1 MLNLTIML
9 CYAHLSK
16 SYCLTDFMPTP
27 QSTYDL
33 PPPATRHVV
42 KEEQIE
48 YGFIGK
54 LQGLKYEYRA
64 DIRDRASLER
74 NFREKFEALNRV
86 KLSDGEFARLLD
98 EIVTPDVFTAAKTL
112 RSINSFTREDGTPL
126 NYTLVNIKDWCK
138 NTFEVVNQLRI
149 NTDYSHHRYDVL
161 ILINGV
167 PCVQIELKT
176 LGINPRRAMEQIVDY
191 KNDPGN
197 GYTKTLL
204 SFLQLFIVSNRT
216 NTYYFANNN
225 ARHFAF
231 NADERFLP
239 IYQFADEANN
249 KIAQLD
255 DFADKFLAKCTLG
268 ETISRYMVLI
278 ASEQKLLMM
287 RPYQVYAVKQ
297 IVDCIHQNCGNGY
310 IWHTTGSGKTLTS
323 FKASTLLKDNPDIE
337 KCLFVVDRKDLDR
350 QTREEFN
357 KFQEGCVEENTN
369 TATLVR
375 RLLSDDYVDK
385 VIVTTI
391 QKLGL
396 ALDENSKRNKQQKK
410 DGKTTY
416 KEQLAPLSDK
426 RIVFIFDECHRSQF
440 GANHDAIKEFFPK
453 AQLFGFTGTPIFE
466 ANATAK
472 QYEGEEGQFRTTED
486 LFQKQLHAYTITH
499 AIEDA
504 NVLRFHVDY
513 FKPEGKNPPK
523 PGEALAKKAVIEAI
537 LTKHDTA
544 TASRRFNAVLATASI
559 NDAIEYHRL
568 FAELQK
574 AKQDADPAF
583 VPLNIAC
590 VFSPP
595 AEGDADVKQI
605 QEDLPQEKQDN
616 QEDPEGK
623 KAALK
628 SILASYNAR
637 FGTNHSINEF
647 DLYYQDV
654 QKRIKD
660 QQWPEADLRKA
671 FPTVQ
676 HHKIDITIVVDMLL
690 TGFDSKYLNTLY
702 VDKNLKYHGL
712 IQAFSRTNRVLNG
725 TKPYGNILDFRQQQ
739 ANVDAAIALFSGEKT
754 GEKAREIWLVDKAPV
769 VIQKL
774 DTAVTKLADFMQSQG
789 LACTPDAVHSLKG
802 DDARAAFIQNFKE
815 VQRLK
820 TQLDQY
826 TDLTE
831 DNATAIEHI
840 LPAENL
846 QGFRGAYLETAQ
858 RLKQQQA
865 QQDKGGIAAGG
876 DAADV
881 DQLDFEFVLFASAVI
896 DYDYIMGL
904 MSRFSQQ
911 GPGKLKMSREQLI
924 GLIQADAKFMNERD
938 DIAAYINTLKAGEGL
953 SEIAI
958 REGYTRFKRE
968 KDSAELG
975 SIATRHQLAPA
986 FLQTFVD
993 GILQRMI
1000 FDGEALSDLMAPLDL
1015 GWKARAQAELAL
1027 MKELVPLLT
1036 KRAQGRDISG
1046 LSAYE
1051 Q

>member
-1 MLNLTIML
+1 MPS
-9 CYAHLSK
+9 SK
-16 SYCLTDFMPTP
+16 LP
-27 QSTYDL
+27 YDL
-33 PPPATRHVV
+33 PSRAPSPVV
-42 KEEQIE
+42 REEQIE

-64 DIRDRASLER
+64 DIRDRASLEC

-86 KLSDGEFARLLD
+86 KLSDSEFARLLD
-98 EIVTPDVFTAAKTL
+98 EIVTPDVFTAARTL
-112 RSINSFTREDGTPL
+112 RERNAFTREDGTPL

-149 NTDYSHHRYDVL
+149 NTDNSHHRYDVL

-167 PCVQIELKT
+167 PCVQVELKT

-204 SFLQLFIVSNRT
+204 CFLQLFIVSNRT

-225 ARHFAF
+225 ARHFSF
-231 NADERFLP
+231 NQDERFLP

-249 KIAQLD
+249 KITQLD
-255 DFADKFLAKCTLG
+255 SFADTFLVKCTLG
-268 ETISRYMVLI
+268 QTLSRYMVLV

-297 IVDCIHQNCGNGY
+297 IVDCIQQNCGNGY

-323 FKASTLLKDNPDIE
+323 FKASTLLKDREDID

-357 KFQEGCVEENTN
+357 RFQEGCVEENTN
-369 TATLVR
+369 TAALVR
-375 RLLSDDYVDK
+375 RLLSDDYADK

-396 ALDENSKRNKQQKK
+396 ALIDTSKRNKQQKK
-410 DGKTTY
+410 HGKATY
-416 KEQLAPLSDK
+416 KEQLEPLSDK

-466 ANATAK
+466 KNATAK
-472 QYEGEEGQFRTTED
+472 QFEGDEGQFRTTEN

-513 FKPEGKNPPK
+513 FKPEGKKLPK

-544 TASRRFNAVLATASI
+544 TAGRRFNALLATNSI
-559 NDAIEYHRL
+559 NDAIEYHGL
-568 FAELQK
+568 FAVLQT
-574 AKQDADPAF
+574 AKQLANPDF
-583 VPLNIAC
+583 QPLNIAC

-605 QEDLPQEKQDN
+605 QEDLPQEKEDN
-616 QEDPEGK
+616 EVDPEGK
-623 KAALK
+623 KASLK
-628 SILASYNAR
+628 AIVASYNAR
-637 FGTNHSINEF
+637 FGSNHTVSEF
-647 DLYYQDV
+647 DEYYKDV
-654 QKRIKD
+654 QQRIKD
-660 QQWPEADLRKA
+660 QQWPNAD
-671 FPTVQ
+671 FPAAN
-676 HHKIDITIVVDMLL
+676 KIDITIVVDMLL

-739 ANVDAAIALFSGEKT
+739 GNVDAAIALFSGEKT
-754 GEKAREIWLVDKAPV
+754 GEQAREIWLVDKAPV

-774 DTAVTKLADFMQSQG
+774 DAAVTRLADFMQSQG
-789 LACTPDAVHSLKG
+789 LACAPEAVPNLKG
-802 DDARAAFIQNFKE
+802 DDARAAFISHFKE

-826 TDLTE
+826 TDLTD

-840 LPAENL
+840 LPAEDL
-846 QGFRGAYLETAQ
+846 QGFRGVYLDTAQ
-858 RLKQQQA
+858 RLKA
-865 QQDKGGIAAGG
+865 QQGRGDKEAGG

-881 DQLDFEFVLFASAVI
+881 DQLDFEFVLFASAVV

-911 GPGKLKMSREQLI
+911 GPGKQKMSREQLI

-953 SEIAI
+953 SETAI
-958 REGYTRFKRE
+958 REGYTRFKKE
-968 KDSAELG
+968 KDSTELTA
-975 SIATRHQLAPA
+975 IATQHQLAPA
-986 FLQTFVD
+986 ALQAFVD

-1027 MKELVPLLT
+1027 MKELVPLLI
-1036 KRAQGRDISG
+1036 KRAQGREISG

>member
-1 MLNLTIML
+1 MPSSKFT
-9 CYAHLSK
+9 YAKPS
-16 SYCLTDFMPTP
+16 SAPSP
-27 QSTYDL
+27 
-33 PPPATRHVV
+33 VV
-42 KEEQIE
+42 REDQIE

-54 LQGLKYEYRA
+54 LQGLKYEYRQ
-64 DIRDRASLER
+64 DIRDRAALER

-98 EIVTPDVFTAAKTL
+98 EIVTTDVFTAAKTL
-112 RSINSFTREDGTPL
+112 RSINAFTREDGTPL

-204 SFLQLFIVSNRT
+204 CFLQLFIVSNRT

-239 IYQFADEANN
+239 IYQFADEANK
-249 KIAQLD
+249 KITQLD
-255 DFADKFLAKCTLG
+255 EFADRFLVKCTLG
-268 ETISRYMVLI
+268 QTISRYMVLV

-287 RPYQVYAVKQ
+287 RPYQVYAVKH

-357 KFQEGCVEENTN
+357 RFQEGCVEENTN

-375 RLLSDDYVDK
+375 RLLSDDYADK

-410 DGKTTY
+410 DGKATF
-416 KEQLAPLSDK
+416 KEQLAPLADK

-440 GANHDAIKEFFPK
+440 GDNHDAIKNFFPK

-466 ANATAK
+466 KNATVK
-472 QYEGEEGQFRTTED
+472 QFEGEEGQLRTTED
-486 LFQKQLHAYTITH
+486 IFQKQLHAYTITH
-499 AIEDA
+499 AIEDT

-523 PGEALAKKAVIEAI
+523 AGEALAKRAVIEAI
-537 LTKHDTA
+537 LAKHDTA
-544 TASRRFNAVLATASI
+544 TAARRFNAVLATASI
-559 NDAIEYHRL
+559 NDAIEYHSL
-568 FAELQK
+568 FADLQK
-574 AKQDADPAF
+574 AKQAADPAF

-595 AEGDADVKQI
+595 ADGNADVRQI
-605 QEDLPQEKQDN
+605 QEDLPQEKLDN
-616 QEDPEGK
+616 QQDPEGK

-628 SILASYNAR
+628 TILATYNTR
-637 FGTNHSINEF
+637 YGTNHSINEF

-660 QQWPEADLRKA
+660 QQWPNADYPAAK
-671 FPTVQ
+671 
-676 HHKIDITIVVDMLL
+676 KIDITIVVDMLL

-739 ANVDAAIALFSGEKT
+739 TNVDAAIALFSGEKS
-754 GEKAREIWLVDKAPV
+754 GEEARTIWLVDKAPV

-774 DTAVTKLADFMQSQG
+774 DAAVTKLADFMQSQG

-802 DDARAAFIQNFKE
+802 DDARAAFIKNFKE

-831 DNATAIEHI
+831 DNTVAIEHI
-840 LPAENL
+840 LPAVDL
-846 QGFRGAYLETAQ
+846 QAFRGAYLETAQ
-858 RLKQQQA
+858 RLKQQQT
-865 QQDKGGIAAGG
+865 QHDKDGKG

-904 MSRFSQQ
+904 MSRYSQ
-911 GPGKLKMSREQLI
+911 GTGKQKMTKDELI
-924 GLIQADAKFMNERD
+924 GLILADAKFINERD
-938 DIAAYINTLKAGEGL
+938 DISAYINTLKAGEGL
-953 SEIAI
+953 SEAAI

-968 KDSAELG
+968 KDNAELAT
-975 SIATRHQLAPA
+975 IATRHQLAPA
-986 FLQTFVD
+986 ALQSFVD

-1000 FDGEALSDLMAPLDL
+1000 FDGDALSDLMAPLDL

-1027 MKELVPLLT
+1027 MTELAPLLQ
-1036 KRAQGRDISG
+1036 KRVQGRDISG

-1051 Q
+1051 